1 MSSGA
6 IFALG
11 FVAGVLLTSAVFVS
25 ARSRLRQPL
34 PAAEL
39 VTQVSEETMARAR
52 ELVAHDKVIL
62 AVKVIRDETGWD
74 LKRVKAV
81 VDTLPRNREKDDGP
95 YYLG

>member
-11 FVAGVLLTSAVFVS
+11 FVVGVLLTSVVFVS
-25 ARSRLRQPL
+25 ARSRLRP
-34 PAAEL
+34 PPHVPGL
-39 VTQVSEETMARAR
+39 VAQVSEET
-52 ELVAHDKVIL
+52 
-62 AVKVIRDETGWD
+62 GWN

-81 VDTLPRNREKDDGP
+81 VDTLPRNRRRDDGS